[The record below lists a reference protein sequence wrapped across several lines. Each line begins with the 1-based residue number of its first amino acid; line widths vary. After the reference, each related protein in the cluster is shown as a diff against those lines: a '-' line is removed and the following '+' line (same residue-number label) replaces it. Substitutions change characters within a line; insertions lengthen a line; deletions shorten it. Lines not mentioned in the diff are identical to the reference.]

1 MDQRNYV
8 IFAEN
13 ISKEDKRKIDNA
25 FSIYRNDLVNAI
37 NDSANEIGI
46 DISMYEN
53 FEADYSFER
62 YFN

>member
-53 FEADYSFER
+53 FEADYFFER